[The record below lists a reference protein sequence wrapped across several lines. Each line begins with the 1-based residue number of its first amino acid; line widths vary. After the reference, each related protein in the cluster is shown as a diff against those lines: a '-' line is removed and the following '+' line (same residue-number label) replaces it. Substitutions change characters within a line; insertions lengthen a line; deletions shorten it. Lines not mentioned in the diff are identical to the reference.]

1 MNGDLPADTI
11 VYMRARVCSTV
22 NETTAGRECVL
33 IEPVDKTGKIVERA
47 WIFTVPKEWLVSLE
61 DMRKAVRR

>member
-1 MNGDLPADTI
+1 MTGDLPADTI

-33 IEPVDKTGKIVERA
+33 IEPVDKTGKIVQGA
-47 WIFTVPKEWLVSLE
+47 WIYAVPKDWLVTLE